1 MSNELITL
9 AITTFTGLLA
19 IMNPLATAPAFVGL
33 VTDRSPV
40 EKKKIAK
47 NSCIYAF
54 IITCCFVILG
64 KYLFQLFGL
73 TIPAFK
79 ITGGLLLAYIG
90 FEKLISQKSKI
101 QSPKEEEVE
110 FDGSIAI
117 SPIAIPILAGPG
129 TLVTAMNVVTNGSMA
144 NMAVVICVLA
154 VLLVLNFVGFRG
166 SAWLMSH
173 MNKNMVEVIGK
184 IMGLILAIIGTGMLV
199 SGIKLAA
206 VS

>member
-1 MSNELITL
+1 MNNELITL
-9 AITTFTGLLA
+9 AITTFTGLFA

-33 VTDRSPV
+33 VVDRTPA
-40 EKKKIAK
+40 EKKSIAK
-47 NSCIYAF
+47 NSCFYAF

-79 ITGGLLLAYIG
+79 ITGGLLLGYIG
-90 FEKLISQKSKI
+90 FEKLISRESKI
-101 QSPKEEEVE
+101 QSPKETKIDE
-110 FDGSIAI
+110 SIAI

-144 NMAVVICVLA
+144 NMAVVIGVLA
-154 VLLVLNFVGFRG
+154 ILLVLNFIAFRG

-173 MNKNMVEVIGK
+173 LNKNMVQVIGK
-184 IMGLILAIIGTGMLV
+184 IMGLILAIIGTGMV
-199 SGIKLAA
+199 ISGVKLA
-206 VS
+206 SL

>member
-1 MSNELITL
+1 MNNELITL
-9 AITTFTGLLA
+9 AITTFTGLFA

-33 VTDRSPV
+33 VVDRTPD
-40 EKKKIAK
+40 EKKRIAK
-47 NSCIYAF
+47 NSCFYAF

-79 ITGGLLLAYIG
+79 ITGGLLLGYIG
-90 FEKLISQKSKI
+90 FEKLISRESKI
-101 QSPKEEEVE
+101 QSSKKTEIDE
-110 FDGSIAI
+110 SIAI

-144 NMAVVICVLA
+144 YMAVVIGVLA
-154 VLLVLNFVGFRG
+154 ILLVLNFIAFRG

-173 MNKNMVEVIGK
+173 LNKNMVQVIGK
-184 IMGLILAIIGTGMLV
+184 IMGLILAIIGTGMV
-199 SGIKLAA
+199 ISGVKLATI
-206 VS
+206 